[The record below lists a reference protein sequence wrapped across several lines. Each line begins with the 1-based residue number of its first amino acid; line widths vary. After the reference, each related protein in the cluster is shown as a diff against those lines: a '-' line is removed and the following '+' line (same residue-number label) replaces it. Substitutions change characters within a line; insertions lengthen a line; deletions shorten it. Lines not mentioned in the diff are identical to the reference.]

1 MDHHFPPP
9 NPADQY
15 YNYPTNPSPQPLM
28 DVNTIVDLLNSFG
41 VPVCLAGILL
51 WFCKYQF
58 DWARKE
64 REAYAEREE
73 EKDAKIIE
81 MVEKSSDALL
91 SIKIALEQVKQS
103 VDQNS
108 QVIRELIMRK
118 GQ

>member
-1 MDHHFPPP
+1 
-9 NPADQY
+9 
-15 YNYPTNPSPQPLM
+15 M

-64 REAYAEREE
+64 REAYAIREE
-73 EKDAKIIE
+73 EKDAKIIS

-91 SIKIALEQVKQS
+91 SIKIAVEQLKQS

>member
-1 MDHHFPPP
+1 MDHHFP
-9 NPADQY
+9 NPADQRY
-15 YNYPTNPSPQPLM
+15 YNYPTTPSPEPLM

-64 REAYAEREE
+64 REAYAVREE

-91 SIKIALEQVKQS
+91 SIKIAVEQLKQS

>member
-1 MDHHFPPP
+1 MSGHHL
-9 NPADQY
+9 NPADQQY
-15 YNYPTNPSPQPLM
+15 YNYPTTSSHDPSM

-41 VPVCLAGILL
+41 VPVCLTVVLL

-64 REAYAEREE
+64 REAYAIREE
-73 EKDAKIIE
+73 EKDAKIIS

-108 QVIRELIMRK
+108 QVIRELIISK
-118 GQ
+118 GR

>member
-1 MDHHFPPP
+1 MDHHFP
-9 NPADQY
+9 NPADQHY
-15 YNYPTNPSPQPLM
+15 YYPTTPSPEPLM

-41 VPVCLAGILL
+41 VPVCLTVVLL

-58 DWARKE
+58 DWARKA
-64 REAYAEREE
+64 REAYAIREE
-73 EKDAKIIE
+73 EKASKIIE

-108 QVIRELIMRK
+108 QVIRELILSK
-118 GQ
+118 GR

>member
-1 MDHHFPPP
+1 MDHHFP
-9 NPADQY
+9 NPADQHY
-15 YNYPTNPSPQPLM
+15 YNYPTTSSPEPLM
-28 DVNTIVDLLNSFG
+28 DVNTIVDLLNGFG

-64 REAYAEREE
+64 REAYAIREE
-73 EKDAKIIE
+73 EKDAKIIS

-108 QVIRELIMRK
+108 QVIRELIISK
-118 GQ
+118 GR

>member
-1 MDHHFPPP
+1 MDHHFP
-9 NPADQY
+9 NPADQHY
-15 YNYPTNPSPQPLM
+15 YYPTTPSPEPLM

-41 VPVCLAGILL
+41 VPVCLTVVLL

-64 REAYAEREE
+64 REAYAVREE
-73 EKDAKIIE
+73 EKDAKIIS

-91 SIKIALEQVKQS
+91 SIKIAVEQLKQS

-108 QVIRELIMRK
+108 QVIRELILSK
-118 GQ
+118 GR